1 MTIFRIILSVVLLI
15 SLSFSG
21 EYADAFLENGVSA
34 RAQAMGNS
42 LGALD
47 QSITSFISNPSGI
60 GYIRSP
66 QVGLMYTSQ
75 FGLANHNYAGFAA
88 PIAKK
93 SSASLNWIRYSV
105 DDIPIRPDILR
116 QVTDPETRRDSVL
129 ALNNHPFD
137 TFNDLEQAIYLSV
150 GHFISRSV
158 SLGWRYSRF
167 TLEIPLG
174 VNFKF
179 IHKKL
184 YDVEGY
190 GLGIDLGGRLRFSG
204 AEVFELSKMGQI
216 SIGFALRD
224 VTGTIIYWNTKR
236 QDEIRINPV
245 LSFAYEQAI
254 NAYDILLNLG
264 IEKEYRYDDKIRYGL
279 ECIIKNRL
287 NIRAGLIN
295 SGLTTGLGLNF
306 KVMNQIIHID
316 YSFLNHD
323 LGATH
328 RIGGILEF

>member
-1 MTIFRIILSVVLLI
+1 MSRIRTIVSMLLLI
-15 SLSFSG
+15 SMAFGG

-66 QVGLMYTSQ
+66 QIGLMYTSQ
-75 FGLANHNYAGFAA
+75 FGLANHNYAGFAV

-93 SSASLNWIRYSV
+93 STASLNWIRYSV

-116 QVTDPETRRDSVL
+116 QVTDPQTRRDSVL
-129 ALNNHPFD
+129 ALNDYPFD
-137 TFNDLEQAIYLSV
+137 TFNNLEQAIYLSV

-158 SLGWRYSRF
+158 NLGWRYSRF

-184 YDVEGY
+184 YNVEGY

-204 AEVFELSKMGQI
+204 AEVFESSKIGQI

-245 LSFAYEQAI
+245 LSFSFEQPI

-264 IEKEYRYDDKIRYGL
+264 IEKEYRYDDKVRYGL
-279 ECIIKNRL
+279 ECSIRNRL

-295 SGLTTGLGLNF
+295 SGLTTGIGLNF
-306 KVMNQIIHID
+306 KAMNHIIRID

-328 RIGGILEF
+328 RVGGIIEF

>member
-1 MTIFRIILSVVLLI
+1 MVIPRIIISVILLC
-15 SLSFSG
+15 SLALSG

-47 QSITSFISNPSGI
+47 QSITAFIGNPAGL
-60 GYIRSP
+60 GYVSKP
-66 QVGLMYTSQ
+66 QLGLMYTSQ
-75 FGLANHNYAGFAA
+75 FGLANYNYAGFAA
-88 PIAKK
+88 PIAQK
-93 SSASLNWIRYSV
+93 SAVALNWIRYSV

-116 QVTDPETRRDSVL
+116 QVTDPEIRRDSVL
-129 ALNNHPFD
+129 ALNDHTFN

-174 VNFKF
+174 INFKF

-184 YDVEGY
+184 YNVEGY
-190 GLGIDLGGRLRFSG
+190 GLGIDIGGRIGFSG
-204 AEVFELSKMGQI
+204 AEVFEYQKMGRI
-216 SIGFALRD
+216 NIGFALRD

-236 QDEIRINPV
+236 QDEIRLNPV
-245 LSFAYEQAI
+245 LSFGFEQPI
-254 NAYDILLNLG
+254 RAYDILLNFG
-264 IEKEYRYDDKIRYGL
+264 MEKEYRYDDKARYGL
-279 ECIIKNRL
+279 ECTIKNHL

-306 KVMNQIIHID
+306 KVMKRIVYMD

-323 LGATH
+323 LGAIH
-328 RIGGILEF
+328 RVGGIVEF